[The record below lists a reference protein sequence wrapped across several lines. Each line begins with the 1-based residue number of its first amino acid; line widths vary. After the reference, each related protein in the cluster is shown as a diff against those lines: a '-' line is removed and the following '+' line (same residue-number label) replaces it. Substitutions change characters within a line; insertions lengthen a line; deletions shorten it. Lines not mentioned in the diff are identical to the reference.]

1 MNKLFISNSGQCI
14 QKKTTEKFIIK
25 YINEQYVVATQL
37 PAKYVSLRRWDPVS
51 TTSGLQQCS

>member
-1 MNKLFISNSGQCI
+1 MYS
-14 QKKTTEKFIIK
+14 KKTIEKFIIK
-25 YINEQYVVATQL
+25 DINEQYVVATQL